1 MTKKILA
8 AIIAFFVCNAHAAT
22 YLDTENRLWFSADVV
37 KNAIVDHVP
46 DKKQQTV
53 ADLYQDLMEQE
64 TGKISIDSLFKVCRK
79 AGFNTYKYDG
89 FTQCRAFIEQ
99 MLTDAEIA
107 QNVDLNGFCPGLDE
121 KGNNPNKLRSITDKT
136 RIGDFCSSTNIYMGE
151 VIFKPGYN
159 CSCMA
164 AVCNPGFEFQRG
176 ACVTKVADGN
186 GNCLREAHKKTS
198 ENNYLEKCKS
208 FCEKRY
214 AGKACKYT
222 SVVMSHSTGQCIC
235 NPNSNEV
242 DAAYESMHRAEE
254 RQINNLKY
262 YAVCGNHKGKS
273 GGTEV
278 CVEGVFNWVNV
289 GRVQAAG
296 LAQEYARVHYKD
308 TIHCDMVNTE
318 LRGNDDFV
326 KCASKKSKRYYEF
339 EFDDI
344 KESIDADIQW
354 GVVKGIC
361 KIYNAESIQNKCL
374 KSCTSEMSNTAR
386 TFGLTAKT
394 DNGYCVFSGVSM
406 TAEEAKSKLAKI
418 DGIDNYV
425 FYHGIQIQG
434 SPNVVTQLRQYIK
447 STGKTIRTFDCI
459 KNVGEIKNSI
469 LVGDDDVMR
478 CTLNGQPIDFV
489 FDDFSEAWVYVQE
502 DGESKIQCVVSGG
515 KFSGQECYGL
525 TQQQCID
532 TNAKFL
538 KQNPGASGFKWDG
551 KECVSIDA
559 NEAQFYDGVIQI
571 GTGLVAVVDC
581 VVGTKLGCVMVM
593 VESAGLAI
601 EMTTGAA
608 IENRAGDFLAV
619 STRCYARNCA
629 VNTIKN
635 AGEVLSVM
643 GALDAT
649 SLNSVDKEFA
659 RLVGYLEPEDLSGV
673 SDGDWSEI
681 VTQLGGDP
689 NDSSGT
695 ALVTLN
701 RIGLGLQFA
710 SIGISGLRLT
720 AQAITKLAG
729 KGSRIGHTSTA
740 VARAL
745 DTSGDAGRAANNA
758 SDAGRAANNAT
769 DAGRAANNAS
779 DAGHTTNNATDVLHA
794 DIDTYRNAT
803 NKNRV
808 RAKYHPDSVPS
819 TIQDKAHEIFIQM
832 DNIDNMSE
840 DELRALSRLM
850 NEFDAEVAAEEAAAK
865 AAAYAVRT
873 TNAATDGARTV
884 NTTADA
890 ARTTS
895 RATYSSLDELAET
908 PLQSAK
914 GKLYAYGQTFDKTID
929 DFLYRN
935 GGYPASWRRADLTD
949 AEFDALRTDLRSHDL
964 LLDTDPEGFLR
975 ISRISDSATN
985 AAKTTSRATNATAD
999 ASRTTNTATDAV
1011 RAGNYTSDAGRATNA
1026 TDAPKSASV
1035 SDEPYVSSLPQ
1046 RTAFT
1051 SQLDKTDARVRLRKF
1066 KDSKD
1071 PFNDGGLDADLTE
1084 LVNGELAAQFP
1095 DDIHYL
1101 DIYSSGLQKWNT
1113 DTSKGLW
1120 TSIIYPNNPAQQDH
1134 FIRII
1139 ETALKH
1145 EKASIPIGYTGN
1157 PGHVFVLVKKWDQW
1171 AIIDQFGKDSYVA
1184 EKNIIKEVL
1193 KGYGVKSQNIKETI
1207 NTLTGDG
1214 ANRMDCF
1221 AYSSQVSFDNIYK
1234 SNDPAS
1240 HRLSNPFKR
1249 NETDDYIELMK
1260 MAAGNLM
1267 IRL

>member
-1 MTKKILA
+1 MTKKILV

-121 KGNNPNKLRSITDKT
+121 KGKNPNKLRSITDKT

-164 AVCNPGFEFQRG
+164 AVCNPGFEFRRG

-262 YAVCGNHKGKS
+262 YAVCGNHRGKS

-469 LVGDDDVMR
+469 FVGDDDVMR

-538 KQNPGASGFKWDG
+538 KQNPGASGFRWDG

-619 STRCYARNCA
+619 STRCHARNCA

-729 KGSRIGHTSTA
+729 KGSRIGRASTA
-740 VARAL
+740 FARAL
-745 DTSGDAGRAANNA
+745 DTSGDAARAANNA

-819 TIQDKAHEIFIQM
+819 TIQDKAHQIFIQM
-832 DNIDNMSE
+832 DNIDNMSD

-850 NEFDAEVAAEEAAAK
+850 NEFDAEVAAEAAAK
-865 AAAYAVRT
+865 AAADAVRT
-873 TNAATDGARTV
+873 TNAATDGART
-884 NTTADA
+884 
-890 ARTTS
+890 
-895 RATYSSLDELAET
+895 
-908 PLQSAK
+908 
-914 GKLYAYGQTFDKTID
+914 
-929 DFLYRN
+929 
-935 GGYPASWRRADLTD
+935 
-949 AEFDALRTDLRSHDL
+949 
-964 LLDTDPEGFLR
+964 
-975 ISRISDSATN
+975 TN
-985 AAKTTSRATNATAD
+985 AATD
-999 ASRTTNTATDAV
+999 ASRTTNTATDAAH
-1011 RAGNYTSDAGRATNA
+1011 AGNYTSDAGRATNA
-1026 TDAPKSASV
+1026 TDVPKSASV

-1051 SQLDKTDARVRLRKF
+1051 SQLDKTDARGRLRKF

-1157 PGHVFVLVKKWDQW
+1157 PGHVFTLVKKGDQW